1 MSPRAGKILS
11 ALALCALTPGA
22 ALAQPELLMFG
33 LCRKIPD
40 NAARLKCFDAIVPAP
55 QQAAPQ
61 QADQPKAVQEWSI
74 EDSKSSVDGSPE
86 VFATL
91 TSEDGRSE
99 LIIRCKDRK
108 TQLAVLPSG
117 LFALERGTVLLQIND
132 GPAVT
137 ATWSASSNSK
147 GLFASN
153 AVALIKTLPDGGK
166 LFVRATGYNRQAD
179 DATFQLGAM
188 TVVKNR
194 VSAACKWPPE
204 GASSPPKTGPAR
216 KKK

>member
-1 MSPRAGKILS
+1 MTPRAAKMLS

-22 ALAQPELLMFG
+22 TLAQTELLMFG

-55 QQAAPQ
+55 QQTQ
-61 QADQPKAVQEWSI
+61 TDQPKAIQEWSI

-91 TSEDGRSE
+91 SSEDGRSE
-99 LIIRCKDRK
+99 LIVRCKDRK

-132 GPAVT
+132 GPSVT

-194 VSAACKWPPE
+194 VSAACKWPPD
-204 GASSPPKTGPAR
+204 GASSPPRAGPVP